1 MRAFSFS
8 VLVLLG
14 ASFLFSCDGRFT
26 SSRKKN
32 YDSLFLN
39 IYLGMEQKAFYDY
52 CWELNRQK
60 VITHGPTNQNIEYH
74 LTELSNPVI
83 MRFYPSFYEGKI
95 NEMPVTF
102 AYEAWAPWNRQFQS
116 DTLLNNML
124 NVFKKWYGDDFKV
137 IEHRTMGKVYYKM
150 DGYRRINLFIRDDQF
165 VQAVF
170 TDMRVAKKLKEE
182 QEKNEKVQ
190 N

>member
-1 MRAFSFS
+1 MRVFGFS
-8 VLVLLG
+8 VLVVLA
-14 ASFLFSCDGRFT
+14 ASVMFSCDGRFGA
-26 SSRKKN
+26 SHKRN

-39 IYLGMEQKAFYDY
+39 IHLGMDQKAFYDY